1 MYAAPPNVTTSVF
14 ARIPEKFRIRGRSN
28 RWIDVQRGGAETPC
42 FLEGPSFDRA
52 GNLYV
57 VDVAWGRIFRIASDG
72 AVELFTEYDGEPNG
86 LKIHR
91 DGRIFVA
98 DYRNGIMVVDPETRA
113 VAPFMDRAA
122 LDRFKG
128 VNDLVFASNGDLYF
142 TDQGLTGLHDPSGC
156 LYRLRADGQLDR
168 LLDNIPS
175 PNGLVLDLA
184 ESAVFVNVTRG
195 NCVWRVPLLAG
206 GMPYKVGV
214 FIQLSGGLGGPDGLA
229 IDSAGNLAVAHIG
242 LGAVW
247 LFSRLG
253 EPLARINSCAGLA
266 TTNLAYGGHDNRTL
280 YITES
285 ESGSVL
291 TAQLDVPGRAMF
303 SHMATSS
310 VEAP

>member
-1 MYAAPPNVTTSVF
+1 MYAAPPVLQTTVF
-14 ARIPEKFRIRGRSN
+14 ARIPDHLRVMGRTN
-28 RWIDVQRGGAETPC
+28 RWIDVQRGGAPTGC
-42 FLEGPSFDRA
+42 FLEGPSFDRE

-57 VDVAWGRIFRIASDG
+57 VDVAWGRIFRIAPDG

-91 DGRIFVA
+91 DGRLFVA
-98 DYRNGIMVVDPETRA
+98 DYRHGLMVVDPATRA
-113 VAPFMDRAA
+113 VAPFLDRSL

-128 VNDLVFASNGDLYF
+128 LNDLVFAGNGDLYF

-156 LYRLRADGQLDR
+156 LYRLRADGRLER

-175 PNGLVLDLA
+175 PNGLVLNRA
-184 ESAVFVNVTRG
+184 ENAVYVNVTRG
-195 NCVWRVPLLAG
+195 NCVWRVPLAADG
-206 GMPYKVGV
+206 TPYKVGV

-247 LFSRLG
+247 LFSALG
-253 EPLARINSCAGLA
+253 EPLARIKSCAGLA
-266 TTNLAYGGHDNRTL
+266 TTNLAYGGADGRDL

-285 ESGSVL
+285 ESGCVL
-291 TAQLDVPGRAMF
+291 RARLEVPGAPMF
-303 SHMATSS
+303 SHL
-310 VEAP
+310 